1 MTGRREARGMLA
13 LWLLPELIIRTHLED
28 HLVLIHVLLER
39 ELGQHDGQEGGERNA
54 GPVIT
59 TRANNK
65 NSP

>member
-13 LWLLPELIIRTHLED
+13 LWLLPELIIRTNLED
-28 HLVLIHVLLER
+28 VILVHVLLER
-39 ELGQHDGQEGGERNA
+39 ELGQHDEQEGGERNA
-54 GPVIT
+54 GPVVT

>member
-1 MTGRREARGMLA
+1 MTGRREVRGMLA
-13 LWLLPELIIRTHLED
+13 LWQLPELIIRTNLED
-28 HLVLIHVLLER
+28 HLVLIHVLLEQ

-65 NSP
+65 N